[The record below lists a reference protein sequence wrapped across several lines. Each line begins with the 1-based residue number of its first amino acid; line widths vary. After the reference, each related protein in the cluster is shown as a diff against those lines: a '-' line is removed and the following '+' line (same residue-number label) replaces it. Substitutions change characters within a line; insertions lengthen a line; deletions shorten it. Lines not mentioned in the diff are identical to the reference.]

1 MKSPEPQFVLSNEVH
16 DGDVPEFPR
25 VIRRDVPGD
34 ISGKPRVVPWLG
46 HKIARAVAA
55 ACAAQGEDEI
65 IGRQVQAEI
74 EFRIRRGRP
83 AFYPHRTDPG
93 FGGGNAP
100 GAQLR
105 KSRIGLRQVP
115 RETRRGARA
124 WSNSDCR
131 FWRATGAGHAGA
143 ASRLARTPFI
153 LSHRLA
159 STDFE
164 RR

>member
-16 DGDVPEFPR
+16 DGDVAEFPR

-74 EFRIRRGRP
+74 EFRIRRDRP
-83 AFYPHRTDPG
+83 LFIHIEQIQDLVEETLLELNYGKVALAYGKYRVKRG
-93 FGGGNAP
+93 
-100 GAQLR
+100 
-105 KSRIGLRQVP
+105 VE
-115 RETRRGARA
+115 RERGAI
-124 WSNSDCR
+124 
-131 FWRATGAGHAGA
+131 ATVDSGEQLE
-143 ASRLARTPFI
+143 LATAEQ
-153 LSHRLA
+153 L
-159 STDFE
+159 TT
-164 RR
+164 